1 MNQKTNF
8 CLKTE
13 RLTIVPQSLKYLQ
26 STHEYASDR
35 QNMRFMLYLPNDTIE
50 DTKNFL
56 ARAEEEWKSPAQ
68 RDFECAILRGGE
80 HIGGISV
87 TLSGPAV
94 FGQEKLPVDAAAS
107 SNNGFEKIA
116 AASTD
121 NGRPTTAAASITPA
135 QSNEPAASSNNGFPT
150 NAASNNNGRPTIA
163 ASTDSAQSIPSAE
176 LGWCLKKS
184 AQGSGCAQEAA
195 AALIQWTNKTF
206 GVTRF
211 IAHCDTEN
219 IASWTTM
226 ENLGMKRVCQTGGRR
241 NKLAPEEERKEF
253 AYELAL
259 SDEWVTLSRFDMKN
273 LPQVVD
279 VVLPLWAPPSDD
291 EDFVRLDVEFIV
303 RNNIYQPRLSFQ
315 LADKK
320 RSPDNELLSAAFFTL
335 KDDANTARAWLE
347 ENSRACSD
355 SQKASLEMVK
365 AYLEYMDKKAL
376 SFMKSDD
383 IKLSLYVSRKRGM
396 GAALLEKLLPRLAAK
411 GYKNLYLWT
420 DSDCNWKWYVNH
432 GYLLVSQ
439 EVYAP
444 FSEPGRDYTTFVF
457 KKPLALDKR
466 NALEKIQ
473 KI

>member
-1 MNQKTNF
+1 M
-8 CLKTE
+8 
-13 RLTIVPQSLKYLQ
+13 KYLD
-26 STHEYASDR
+26 STHDYASDR
-35 QNMRFMLYLPNDTIE
+35 QNMRYMVYLPNDTIE
-50 DTKNFL
+50 ETKQFL
-56 ARAEEEWKSPAQ
+56 ESSEAEWKSASP

-87 TLSGPAV
+87 TLSG
-94 FGQEKLPVDAAAS
+94 DA
-107 SNNGFEKIA
+107 SN
-116 AASTD
+116 D
-121 NGRPTTAAASITPA
+121 NGCQNS
-135 QSNEPAASSNNGFPT
+135 
-150 NAASNNNGRPTIA
+150 AASNG
-163 ASTDSAQSIPSAE
+163 SAQAKISAE

-184 AQGSGCAQEAA
+184 AQGNGFAQEAA

-211 IAHCDTEN
+211 TAHCDTEN

-226 ENLGMKRVCQTGGRR
+226 ENLGMKRVGRTGGRR
-241 NKLAPEEERKEF
+241 NKLAPEEEREEF
-253 AYELAL
+253 TYELEL

-273 LPQVVD
+273 LPQVVQ

-291 EDFVRLDVEFIV
+291 EAFVRLDVEFIV

-320 RSPDNELLSAAFFTL
+320 RSPENELLSAAFFTL
-335 KDDANTARAWLE
+335 KDDTNTARDWLCQ
-347 ENSRACSD
+347 NSRDCSD

-376 SFMKSDD
+376 SFMNGDD

-396 GAALLEKLLPRLAAK
+396 GAALLEKILPRLAAK

-420 DSDCNWKWYVNH
+420 DCDCNWKWYVNH
-432 GYLLVSQ
+432 GYQLVSQ

-444 FSEPGRDYTTFVF
+444 FSGPGRDYTTYVF
-457 KKPLALDKR
+457 KKPLL
-466 NALEKIQ
+466 
-473 KI
+473 

>member
-1 MNQKTNF
+1 MNNNTSF

-35 QNMRFMLYLPNDTIE
+35 QNMRFMIYLPNDTIE
-50 DTKNFL
+50 DTKQFL
-56 ARAEEEWKSPAQ
+56 ARAEEEWNSPAQ
-68 RDFECAILRGGE
+68 RDFECAILRDGE

-87 TLSGPAV
+87 TLSGPDV
-94 FGQEKLPVDAAAS
+94 FGQEELSVAAAAS
-107 SNNGFEKIA
+107 TDNGCEKIA
-116 AASTD
+116 AAST
-121 NGRPTTAAASITPA
+121 
-135 QSNEPAASSNNGFPT
+135 NN
-150 NAASNNNGRPTIA
+150 SRPTIA
-163 ASTDSAQSIPSAE
+163 ASTDSAQSTPSAE

-226 ENLGMKRVCQTGGRR
+226 ENLGMKRVGRAGGRR
-241 NKLAPEEERKEF
+241 NKLAPEEEREEF
-253 AYELAL
+253 AYELEL

-273 LPQVVD
+273 LPQVVQ

-291 EDFVRLDVEFIV
+291 EAFARLDVEFIV
-303 RNNIYQPRLSFQ
+303 RNNIYQPRFSFQ

-335 KDDANTARAWLE
+335 KDGANTARAWLE

-420 DSDCNWKWYVNH
+420 DSDCNWKWYVKH

-444 FSEPGRDYTTFVF
+444 FSSPGRDYTTFIF
-457 KKPLALDKR
+457 KKPLV
-466 NALEKIQ
+466 
-473 KI
+473 

>member
-68 RDFECAILRGGE
+68 RDFECAILRGCE

-94 FGQEKLPVDAAAS
+94 FSKEKLSV
-107 SNNGFEKIA
+107 GA
-116 AASTD
+116 AASTN
-121 NGRPTTAAASITPA
+121 NGRPTTAAVSNTP
-135 QSNEPAASSNNGFPT
+135 
-150 NAASNNNGRPTIA
+150 
-163 ASTDSAQSIPSAE
+163 AQSIPSAE

-184 AQGSGCAQEAA
+184 AQGSGLAQEAA

-211 IAHCDTEN
+211 IAHCDSEN

-241 NKLAPEEERKEF
+241 NKLAPEEEREEF
-253 AYELAL
+253 TYELEL

-315 LADKK
+315 LADKN

-347 ENSRACSD
+347 ENSRDCSD

-376 SFMKSDD
+376 SFMNADD

-466 NALEKIQ
+466 DALEKIQ

>member
-1 MNQKTNF
+1 MNNSANF
-8 CLKTE
+8 FLKTA
-13 RLTIVPQSLKYLQ
+13 RLAIVPQSLKYLK

-35 QNMRFMLYLPNDTIE
+35 QNMRFMIYLPNDTIE

-87 TLSGPAV
+87 TLSGAAV
-94 FGQEKLPVDAAAS
+94 FGQEELSAAAS
-107 SNNGFEKIA
+107 TDNGCEKIA

-121 NGRPTTAAASITPA
+121 
-135 QSNEPAASSNNGFPT
+135 
-150 NAASNNNGRPTIA
+150 
-163 ASTDSAQSIPSAE
+163 SAQSTPSAE

-195 AALIQWTNKTF
+195 AALIQWTHQTF

-211 IAHCDTEN
+211 VAHCDTEN

-226 ENLGMKRVCQTGGRR
+226 ENLGMKRVGRAGGRR
-241 NKLAPEEERKEF
+241 NKLAPEEEREEF
-253 AYELAL
+253 TYELEL

-291 EDFVRLDVEFIV
+291 EAFARLDVEFIV

-320 RSPDNELLSAAFFTL
+320 RSPENELLSAAFFTL
-335 KDDANTARAWLE
+335 KDGANTARAWLE
-347 ENSRACSD
+347 ENSRACTD
-355 SQKASLEMVK
+355 SQKTSLEMVK

-376 SFMKSDD
+376 SFMESDD
-383 IKLSLYVSRKRGM
+383 IKLSLYVSRKRGC

-444 FSEPGRDYTTFVF
+444 FSSPGRDYMTFVF
-457 KKPLALDKR
+457 KKPLV
-466 NALEKIQ
+466 
-473 KI
+473 

>member
-1 MNQKTNF
+1 MNNNTNF

-35 QNMRFMLYLPNDTIE
+35 QNMRFMVYLPNDTIE
-50 DTKNFL
+50 DTQNFL
-56 ARAEEEWKSPAQ
+56 ARAEEEWNSPAQ

-87 TLSGPAV
+87 TLSGPDV
-94 FGQEKLPVDAAAS
+94 FGQKELSVAAAAS
-107 SNNGFEKIA
+107 TDNGCEKIA

-121 NGRPTTAAASITPA
+121 SA
-135 QSNEPAASSNNGFPT
+135 QSNT
-150 NAASNNNGRPTIA
+150 
-163 ASTDSAQSIPSAE
+163 SAE

-184 AQGSGCAQEAA
+184 AQGSGVAQEAA
-195 AALIQWTNKTF
+195 AALIQWTHQTF

-226 ENLGMKRVCQTGGRR
+226 ENLGMKRVGRAGGRR
-241 NKLAPEEERKEF
+241 NKLAPEEEREEF
-253 AYELAL
+253 TYELEL

-273 LPQVVD
+273 LPQVVQ

-291 EDFVRLDVEFIV
+291 EAFVRLDVEFIV

-320 RSPDNELLSAAFFTL
+320 RSPENELLSAAFFTL
-335 KDDANTARAWLE
+335 KDDTNTARDWLCQ
-347 ENSRACSD
+347 NSRDCSD

-376 SFMKSDD
+376 SFMNGDD

-396 GAALLEKLLPRLAAK
+396 GAALLEKLLPRLAAT

-420 DSDCNWKWYVNH
+420 DSDCNWKWYVKH
-432 GYLLVSQ
+432 GYQLVSQ

-444 FSEPGRDYTTFVF
+444 FSGPGRDYTTFVF
-457 KKPLALDKR
+457 KKPLD
-466 NALEKIQ
+466 
-473 KI
+473 